1 MKPVWLM
8 ATKIVCISLFQHRR
22 LVTNRYFQSTAQY
35 DAALL
40 TLMCNRMLAG
50 TGTRLIALLHELNC
64 MIAQIGSNLSVG
76 DTTVSNLGQFIG
88 TKKKPLADFKL
99 VGKKLAET
107 DRKTVQ
113 NFF

>member
-22 LVTNRYFQSTAQY
+22 LVTNRYFQSAAQY

-40 TLMCNRMLAG
+40 TLMCDRMLAG
-50 TGTRLIALLHELNC
+50 SGTRLIALLHELNC

-76 DTTVSNLGQFIG
+76 DTTVSNLGQFLG
-88 TKKKPLADFKL
+88 TKKKPFADLKL
-99 VGKKLAET
+99 IGEKLAET
-107 DRKTVQ
+107 NRKSVQ
-113 NFF
+113 DLF